1 MPIGRGTALLPR
13 RAATTAHASR
23 SCHRRQKALAAVC
36 AMRVLRQRANGAAR
50 CNAVALDLVQA
61 GRVSPARTP
70 TAAEPTRCSIAAAVS
85 TDIDGNG
92 LCVHRAC
99 AAAERPTHGH
109 TQHTPVG
116 PDTEAA
122 APPCVCVVRVMR
134 QLLESERCCQM
145 QCSGSGFGAGR
156 SGIASTDS
164 DGS

>member
-1 MPIGRGTALLPR
+1 MICVCVACAVEHGGFEAIVSGSCM
-13 RAATTAHASR
+13 ASQ
-23 SCHRRQKALAAVC
+23 CGIV
-36 AMRVLRQRANGAAR
+36 
-50 CNAVALDLVQA
+50 
-61 GRVSPARTP
+61 
-70 TAAEPTRCSIAAAVS
+70 AAVS

-122 APPCVCVVRVMR
+122 APPRVCVVRVMR

-145 QCSGSGFGAGR
+145 QCSGSAFDAGR